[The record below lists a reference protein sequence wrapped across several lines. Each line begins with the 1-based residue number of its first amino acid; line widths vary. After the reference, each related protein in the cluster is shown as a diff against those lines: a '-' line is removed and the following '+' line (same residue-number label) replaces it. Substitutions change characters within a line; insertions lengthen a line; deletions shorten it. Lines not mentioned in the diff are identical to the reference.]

1 MKKLFIA
8 SMFAFLAFTTSC
20 SKDELDSPAL
30 RAEQA
35 GDTTDG
41 ADVSV
46 VDGPVTPVNLDLEA
60 DLEAEIQELDLDD
73 TDGGMRNLKYGF
85 KNVADKSVV
94 GWDGVLEQKDLYSL
108 CVIAP
113 TTGMTDANT
122 YYCKLT
128 WKRTAGKNHFSVK
141 VENLKDINGKAV
153 NLSKGSWRI
162 CGYMTYNN
170 ANITT
175 TASAKTVKY
184 EPNKTFTTGI
194 GAADKVV
201 KDIPL
206 YFSWVNLKVE
216 TSGTGTAAVVTDAA
230 ALAKHS
236 NQIKVKPMG
245 SLVRVSLTNKSGFK
259 MRVKSIRVETNG
271 FVSGTGLAGW
281 QTGAGVKP
289 SIVAVQD
296 AYTSTAGTNGG
307 KEETTYTLGNIDI
320 DAGATYGKS
329 FVLWVMPVDLR
340 ENGGAKY
347 TKVFAEAVR
356 LDGTTQKK
364 FPEMKNL
371 YGYWST
377 TNNLEKSKR
386 YHMGVTLYRPKTALE
401 YISNGYRTN
410 SGFSITGARYY
421 SRADV
426 VNLDTSVPG
435 YRVLRGI
442 DFRTLF
448 GRTREGAV
456 QFKSDGKITNVT
468 NSEYRFGE
476 TKSGGYNDV
485 FKNGEST
492 IYALRFDGGSP
503 NRIQYSA
510 WRYVTSKDTG
520 QPYIDCV
527 HLGPNFKGTIDDI
540 AQDSFWAFH
549 ADDRVRRLYAKG
561 GAYFSP
567 TPPRI
572 NPERVEA
579 ELLVTHIYPDGPDAY
594 ILVSDD
600 SNRNIYRWFTK
611 RDRRTS
617 TYRAPL
623 IMVQTHDNFDNT
635 NL

>member
-1 MKKLFIA
+1 
-8 SMFAFLAFTTSC
+8 MFAFLAFTTSC

-30 RAEQA
+30 RAEQV
-35 GDTTDG
+35 GGTTDG
-41 ADVSV
+41 SDVSV

-85 KNVADKSVV
+85 KNVAGKSVV

-128 WKRTAGKNHFSVK
+128 WKKTAGKNHFSVK

-194 GAADKVV
+194 GTADKVI

-289 SIVAVQD
+289 SIVPVQD

-356 LDGTTQKK
+356 LDGTTEKK

-401 YISNGYRTN
+401 YLSPNYVNQNRNGFGTPAFWGTRNQASSISISGYRQLAAYDAWTI
-410 SGFSITGARYY
+410 F
-421 SRADV
+421 
-426 VNLDTSVPG
+426 
-435 YRVLRGI
+435 
-442 DFRTLF
+442 
-448 GRTREGAV
+448 
-456 QFKSDGKITNVT
+456 GKIPPATDHKSGDIKFGGQTALKTASNLSYKV
-468 NSEYRFGE
+468 GE
-476 TKSGGYNDV
+476 TITSGYTDT
-485 FKNGEST
+485 FKNGAQV
-492 IYALRFDGGSP
+492 IYALRFDDGATKRSQYTAWKYVKGNPGSF
-503 NRIQYSA
+503 Q
-510 WRYVTSKDTG
+510 
-520 QPYIDCV
+520 CV
-527 HLGPNFKGTIDDI
+527 YLGPNFKGTFDDI
-540 AQDSFWAFH
+540 ANDDFWSLH
-549 ADDRVRRLYAKG
+549 RDEIVSRSYAKSTTYYQG
-561 GAYFSP
+561 S
-567 TPPRI
+567 R
-572 NPERVEA
+572 PEYEQGN
-579 ELLVTHIYPDGPDAY
+579 LLVSHMKPGQTNSNILLVDKEGSGILWEIMQVNDRSAPYPLTQRQRLA
-594 ILVSDD
+594 SM
-600 SNRNIYRWFTK
+600 
-611 RDRRTS
+611 
-617 TYRAPL
+617 
-623 IMVQTHDNFDNT
+623 IMKQTHDNFDNT